1 MSKRSYHESFMK
13 FGFTSIVHNGTVLP
27 QCVICK
33 KTLANESMKPSKLKL
48 HFTKVHPVFVNKDI
62 EFFKFKETQLKRSR
76 LDNDSS
82 VMFQSSNVTRASYEI
97 ALLIAKQKKPYTIGE
112 TLVKSC
118 IIKAAELLL
127 DQKSVDKLS
136 QISLSNDTI
145 KNRIDEMSEDIKL
158 QVIKNIRNSL
168 YFSLQLDESTD
179 ISHISQLLV
188 YYSTL

>member
-1 MSKRSYHESFMK
+1 M
-13 FGFTSIVHNGTVLP
+13 
-27 QCVICK
+27 
-33 KTLANESMKPSKLKL
+33 PSK
-48 HFTKVHPVFVNKDI
+48 
-62 EFFKFKETQLKRSR
+62 
-76 LDNDSS
+76 
-82 VMFQSSNVTRASYEI
+82 
-97 ALLIAKQKKPYTIGE
+97 KKPYTIGE
-112 TLVKSC
+112 TLVKPC

-158 QVIKNIRNSL
+158 QVIKNIRNSP

-188 YYSTL
+188 YVRYIRNSKVEEEFLFCKPLTTTTKAIDVMNIFSEFFEKEELF